1 MANVIKHK
9 RGSGSDPGAS
19 DLVVG
24 EVAIRTDV
32 GKLFTKMD
40 NGSVSEIAGG
50 GSDIVINTLSS
61 SSATGGGSA
70 TFNGSAYRF
79 TLSQPPSV
87 SAQQLL
93 VSINGVIQKPVAGT
107 GQPSEG
113 FSVSGSDIILGD
125 APATGADF
133 FILTFKSLGVSEP
146 ADNSVTSA
154 KIADGAIVNADINA
168 SAAIAGSKIAPTFT
182 STITIGNT
190 APALVFT
197 DSDHNPDYRILVN
210 SGSFRIQ
217 DATNSY
223 ANRFLI
229 NSDGHIDIAGNL
241 DVGAGLD
248 VTGAITGTGDL
259 TIDTNT
265 LHVDSSNNRVGIGT
279 TSPHANLHIQGGNSS
294 SSPAEV
300 NIWGGTLGRSKFNL
314 VATETG
320 TTTGTFQLTTE
331 SSVPSVPQL
340 ITVQNSGNVGIGI
353 TSIASSTRLALSE
366 SSGNAQTLE
375 IIAANSTGA
384 GSQPGIKFTN
394 SSGGNTGGIFA
405 DTNSGEVRLQTGGT
419 PRLIIASSGDLDT
432 NSNHIL
438 LNDTAQL
445 KMGASNDFII
455 RHNGTDNTLGGAS
468 TTKFYNPLL
477 EIYKTDG
484 TKKAAAFDPDGSQEL
499 YFNNDRVFYTE
510 TRGVRIGDITKIFE
524 NSSHNTAIMQHA
536 DIHHAII
543 FRGSSNAGGTT
554 ITNANVTTFRE
565 YGDFVFMTGPINM
578 STRLTIAQNGNIGA
592 PSGTNIY
599 NASDSRLKKNVV
611 TLDKGLDAIKALR
624 PVSFNWI
631 DGFCDEEKDTLYGFV
646 AQEAQTVDSN
656 LVAPFGG
663 DVNIGNDPENP
674 DQTIT
679 DPLRVNEKYIIP
691 MLVKAIQELTAKVE
705 ALEAG

>member
-1 MANVIKHK
+1 
-9 RGSGSDPGAS
+9 
-19 DLVVG
+19 
-24 EVAIRTDV
+24 
-32 GKLFTKMD
+32 
-40 NGSVSEIAGG
+40 
-50 GSDIVINTLSS
+50 
-61 SSATGGGSA
+61 
-70 TFNGSAYRF
+70 
-79 TLSQPPSV
+79 
-87 SAQQLL
+87 
-93 VSINGVIQKPVAGT
+93 
-107 GQPSEG
+107 
-113 FSVSGSDIILGD
+113 
-125 APATGADF
+125 
-133 FILTFKSLGVSEP
+133 
-146 ADNSVTSA
+146 
-154 KIADGAIVNADINA
+154 
-168 SAAIAGSKIAPTFT
+168 
-182 STITIGNT
+182 
-190 APALVFT
+190 
-197 DSDHNPDYRILVN
+197 
-210 SGSFRIQ
+210 
-217 DATNSY
+217 
-223 ANRFLI
+223 
-229 NSDGHIDIAGNL
+229 
-241 DVGAGLD
+241 
-248 VTGAITGTGDL
+248 
-259 TIDTNT
+259 NT

-611 TLDKGLDAIKALR
+611 TLDK
-624 PVSFNWI
+624 
-631 DGFCDEEKDTLYGFV
+631 
-646 AQEAQTVDSN
+646 
-656 LVAPFGG
+656 
-663 DVNIGNDPENP
+663 
-674 DQTIT
+674 
-679 DPLRVNEKYIIP
+679 
-691 MLVKAIQELTAKVE
+691 
-705 ALEAG
+705 